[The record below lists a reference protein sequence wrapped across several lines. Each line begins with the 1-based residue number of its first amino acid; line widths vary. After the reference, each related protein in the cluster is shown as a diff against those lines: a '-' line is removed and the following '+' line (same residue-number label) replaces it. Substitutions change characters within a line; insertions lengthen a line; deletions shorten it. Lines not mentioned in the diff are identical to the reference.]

1 MATAGDSSKPTT
13 PKPTT
18 KKRKPRKPKL
28 DAATA
33 QNVISILNTVS
44 SAAHSFLSQNDLYL
58 LPSQSLQLESLL
70 SSLPPPF
77 SQLPSQP
84 SLFHRLASS
93 VTLDF
98 DQRWVQFF
106 SLSRPNFY
114 RLLSLLSPSLVF
126 LLPSTIPPETALASA
141 LYRLAHGA
149 CYKTVARKFGL
160 DSSEAS
166 CLAFYSVCKAV
177 NDKLGDLFEFRSDLE
192 RIVVGFGWI
201 SLPNCC
207 GALGFGKFGVDGEIF
222 GRNGSIL
229 VQALVDS
236 EGRFLDISA
245 GWPSSMEPVAIF
257 RQTRLY
263 LGVEDTRESE
273 LLKGPTY
280 RLSDGCSIPQYVM
293 GDSCFP
299 LLPWLLTPYSE
310 QNSFGSAERE
320 FNVAHSRAMELVS
333 TAFGR
338 VKARWQ
344 LLARKWK
351 EDSLEFFPF
360 VIVMG
365 CVLHNF
371 LIKWG
376 EPLPEE
382 SAGGCLK
389 EEELLVFEGEGDE
402 TGQTIRDALAQ
413 HLSLASMRK

>member
-1 MATAGDSSKPTT
+1 MATTGDTSKPTT
-13 PKPTT
+13 PNPTT

-28 DAATA
+28 TTATA
-33 QNVISILNTVS
+33 QHVISILNTAS
-44 SAAHSFLSQNDLYL
+44 SAAYSFLSQNDLYL

-70 SSLPPPF
+70 SSLPPPS
-77 SQLPSQP
+77 SQFPLQP
-84 SLFHRLASS
+84 SLFNRFVSS
-93 VTLDF
+93 ATLDF

-106 SLSRPNFY
+106 RLSRPNFY

-126 LLPSTIPPETALASA
+126 FLPSTILPETALASA
-141 LYRLAHGA
+141 LFRLAHGA
-149 CYKTVARKFGL
+149 F
-160 DSSEAS
+160 
-166 CLAFYSVCKAV
+166 CKAV
-177 NDKLGDLFEFRSDLE
+177 NDKLGDLFEFRRDLE

-207 GALGFGKFGVDGEIF
+207 GALGFGRFGVDGEVF

-263 LGVEDTRESE
+263 LGVEDSRESE

-280 RLSDGCSIPQYVM
+280 MLSDGCSIPQYVM

-310 QNSFGSAERE
+310 QDSFGSAERE
-320 FNVAHSRAMELVS
+320 FNVAHSRAMKLVS

-344 LLARKWK
+344 LLARRWK
-351 EDSLEFFPF
+351 EDSLEFLPF

-382 SAGGCLK
+382 SVGGCLK

>member
-1 MATAGDSSKPTT
+1 MATPATPPKPTT
-13 PKPTT
+13 PNPTT

-28 DAATA
+28 TTATA
-33 QNVISILNTVS
+33 QHVISILNTAS
-44 SAAHSFLSQNDLYL
+44 SAAYSFLSRNDLYL

-70 SSLPPPF
+70 SSLPPPS
-77 SQLPSQP
+77 SQFPLQP
-84 SLFHRLASS
+84 SLFHRFVSS
-93 VTLDF
+93 ATLDF

-106 SLSRPNFY
+106 RLSRPNFY

-126 LLPSTIPPETALASA
+126 SLPSTIHPETALASA
-141 LYRLAHGA
+141 LFRLAHGA
-149 CYKTVARKFGL
+149 F
-160 DSSEAS
+160 
-166 CLAFYSVCKAV
+166 CKAV
-177 NDKLGDLFEFRSDLE
+177 NDKLGDLFEFRRDLE

-207 GALGFGKFGVDGEIF
+207 GALGFGRFGVDGEVF

-263 LGVEDTRESE
+263 LGVEDSRESE

-280 RLSDGCSIPQYVM
+280 MLSDGCSIPQYVM

-310 QNSFGSAERE
+310 QDSFGSAERE
-320 FNVAHSRAMELVS
+320 FNVAHSRAMKLVS

-338 VKARWQ
+338 VRRGGNFWQ
-344 LLARKWK
+344 GGGKRIVWSFL
-351 EDSLEFFPF
+351 PF

-371 LIKWG
+371 L
-376 EPLPEE
+376 
-382 SAGGCLK
+382 
-389 EEELLVFEGEGDE
+389 D
-402 TGQTIRDALAQ
+402 
-413 HLSLASMRK
+413 

>member
-1 MATAGDSSKPTT
+1 M
-13 PKPTT
+13 
-18 KKRKPRKPKL
+18 
-28 DAATA
+28 
-33 QNVISILNTVS
+33 
-44 SAAHSFLSQNDLYL
+44 
-58 LPSQSLQLESLL
+58 
-70 SSLPPPF
+70 
-77 SQLPSQP
+77 
-84 SLFHRLASS
+84 
-93 VTLDF
+93 
-98 DQRWVQFF
+98 
-106 SLSRPNFY
+106 
-114 RLLSLLSPSLVF
+114 
-126 LLPSTIPPETALASA
+126 
-141 LYRLAHGA
+141 
-149 CYKTVARKFGL
+149 ARKFGL

-177 NDKLGDLFEFRSDLE
+177 NDKLGDLFEFRRDLE

-207 GALGFGKFGVDGEIF
+207 GALGFGRFGVDGEIF

-263 LGVEDTRESE
+263 LGVEDSRESD

-310 QNSFGSAERE
+310 QDSFGSAERE

-344 LLARKWK
+344 LLARSWK

-376 EPLPEE
+376 EPLPED
-382 SAGGCLK
+382 SVGGFLK